1 MIYFPFDNV
10 PNHKELDLF
19 NELPSGNVI
28 GTLVP
33 HLGGFIN

>member
-10 PNHKELDLF
+10 PKYKELDLF
-19 NELPSGNVI
+19 RILPNGDAF